1 MPQSLMT
8 PPTGPDT
15 PADTVDT
22 RPMGRKSARVEP
34 PAAQEAHATETPAVE
49 AASAPTGN
57 GLSDG
62 DVDRI
67 ARRVAELLSD
77 KILKEVAWEVLPDL
91 AEVVV
96 RERIHELER
105 QVESA

>member
-1 MPQSLMT
+1 MTTQNSLVNPT
-8 PPTGPDT
+8 APTAPTAPPAPVAAPPPTEIAAAVA
-15 PADTVDT
+15 PA
-22 RPMGRKSARVEP
+22 GS
-34 PAAQEAHATETPAVE
+34 
-49 AASAPTGN
+49 GN
-57 GLSDG
+57 GALSDA

-67 ARRVAELLSD
+67 ARRVAELIGE
-77 KILKEVAWEVLPDL
+77 KALKEIAWEVLPDL